1 VVANGYR
8 VSLEGNE
15 MFTNELVMMAVQLCD
30 YTKKQ

>member
-1 VVANGYR
+1 
-8 VSLEGNE
+8 LEGNE